1 MTGECYWC
9 GGRHDHNEVCIYAPY
24 YVEKGVEHDFQ
35 GIAQTAWDR
44 SAIKQRTGDQEA
56 SGARKVAPASN
67 RRRASAVDTDAGI
80 GSVSLPTLGSARM
93 GAKEAQGH
101 SRLDAR
107 KPLLC
112 SEMKSRQH
120 K

>member
-9 GGRHDHNEVCIYAPY
+9 GGRHEHNEVCIYAPY
-24 YVEKGVEHDFQ
+24 YVEKGVERDIQ
-35 GIAQTAWDR
+35 GVTQTARNRATLKPGDR
-44 SAIKQRTGDQEA
+44 DSQTGRA
-56 SGARKVAPASN
+56 SKATARES
-67 RRRASAVDTDAGI
+67 RRRASSVDTDAGI
-80 GSVSLPTLGSARM
+80 GSVNLPTLGSARM

-112 SEMKSRQH
+112 SEMKSRQ
-120 K
+120 